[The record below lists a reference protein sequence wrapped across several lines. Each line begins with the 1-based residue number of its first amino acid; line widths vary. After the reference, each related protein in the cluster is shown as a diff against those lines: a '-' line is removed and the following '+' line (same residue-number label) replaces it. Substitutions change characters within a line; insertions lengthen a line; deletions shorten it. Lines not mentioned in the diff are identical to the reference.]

1 LETGFREDVVWKEA
15 GEKSSAASS
24 EGELLLQNEG
34 EIVWRIVCRGE
45 WSERRKAFRI
55 RYF

>member
-1 LETGFREDVVWKEA
+1 METGFREDVVWKEA